1 MYGIGIFEII
11 LVLLVLLLFF
21 KPAEIFSLSRR
32 LGVWY
37 RKMKRIEEDLRKG
50 WDADPGDNED
60 KFGFDTEADE
70 EGENL

>member
-1 MYGIGIFEII
+1 MYGIGLFEII

-32 LGVWY
+32 FGVWY
-37 RKMKRIEEDLRKG
+37 RKMKKMEEDLKKG
-50 WDADPGDNED
+50 WDLDPKDYDE
-60 KFGFDTEADE
+60 KFGFDVEADE